1 MNLVGKI
8 FIVLIFVMCLVWMG
22 FSVAVYATHKNWKEV
37 VEDPENGL
45 KFQVDRAN
53 ERNDELKDQK
63 QKLESELAAEKAAR
77 RQVLAKLE
85 TVKADL
91 KQQLAEKERDLTTEE
106 QKATDALAR
115 LRDTEA
121 EVAELRIDILGGIR
135 DGQQVV
141 GLREEIRQAQEDRD
155 KYFDELVKATDQ
167 LHQAATEYRSLR
179 ERTTTLAADLANAKE
194 VLRIHDLKPQP
205 ALYKGTPP
213 PVDGVV
219 LKVGSDGL
227 LEVSIGSDDGLMR
240 GHTLEVVR
248 QGGGVSTYL
257 GRVEVTETAP
267 DKAVCKVLP
276 AFLQGAIQRNDRVTS
291 KLK

>member
-22 FSVAVYATHKNWKEV
+22 FSVAVYATHKNWKEI

-53 ERNDELKDQK
+53 EDNEELKDQK
-63 QKLESELAAEKAAR
+63 AKLESELAAEKAAR

-85 TVKADL
+85 MANAEL
-91 KQQLAEKERDLTTEE
+91 KRQLVEQERDLNNEK
-106 QKATDALAR
+106 QKATEALAR

-121 EVAELRIDILGGIR
+121 EIAELRIDILGGTR

-141 GLREEIRQAQEDRD
+141 GYREEIRQAQADRD

-167 LHQAATEYRSLR
+167 LHQAANEYRALR
-179 ERTTTLAADLANAKE
+179 ARTTALAADLADAKE
-194 VLRIHDLKPQP
+194 VLRLHDLQSKPAVYQ
-205 ALYKGTPP
+205 GTPP
-213 PVDGVV
+213 TVDGVV
-219 LKVGSDGL
+219 LKVGADGL
-227 LEVSIGSDDGLMR
+227 LEISIGSDDGLLK

-257 GRVEVTETAP
+257 GRIVVTETSP
-267 DKAVCKVLP
+267 DKSVCKVLP